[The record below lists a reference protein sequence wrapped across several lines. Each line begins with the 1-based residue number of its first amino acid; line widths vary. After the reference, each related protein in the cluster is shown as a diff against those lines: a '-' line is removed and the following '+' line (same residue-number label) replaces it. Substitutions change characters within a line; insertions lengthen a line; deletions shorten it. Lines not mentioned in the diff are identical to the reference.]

1 MLFTVTGF
9 FKPGVDTAPGA
20 LQTDFNEHLGQPN
33 LNIRLA
39 GPLLDEH
46 GAKIGFMGLV
56 ETETF
61 EQAEAYLR
69 DSPYF
74 QADLYDR
81 TEVAEFNVQV
91 GRLA

>member
-1 MLFTVTGF
+1 MLFAVTGF
-9 FKPGVDTAPGA
+9 FKPGVDTAPGN
-20 LQTDFNEHLGQPN
+20 LQVDFNEHLGQPN

-39 GPLLDEH
+39 GALVDEH
-46 GAKIGFMGLV
+46 GAKIGFMGVV

-69 DSPYF
+69 ASPYY

-81 TEVAEFNVQV
+81 TEVAQFDVQV
-91 GRLA
+91 GRLS